1 MDLESPQRGPPPAR
15 RSPIEA
21 FPPARASRSRCA
33 ALRARRRAPAG
44 GPRLEQAGAAHR
56 SAARAGGAR
65 PVPFRTRKLS
75 RRAPRVLRGQP
86 VGGQGAA
93 DRWTAP
99 PSRGRIEGPFGA
111 PSAISG
117 GPAGPSAFQGPCGAS
132 PLFQVGL
139 RALPLHEGPFGVFSV
154 FRGPGPPFVFVGG
167 VLNRGRA
174 LSMRVS

>member
-1 MDLESPQRGPPPAR
+1 M
-15 RSPIEA
+15 EA
-21 FPPARASRSRCA
+21 FPPAAASRSRCA

-111 PSAISG
+111 PLLFRGLFGAFRIPGALRGLSAFSG
-117 GPAGPSAFQGPCGAS
+117 GAAGPSASRGAFRGFFRFQGSWAPFCFRRRRPEPRPGLIHACFLMGCWRELSCGSAD
-132 PLFQVGL
+132 
-139 RALPLHEGPFGVFSV
+139 R
-154 FRGPGPPFVFVGG
+154 
-167 VLNRGRA
+167 
-174 LSMRVS
+174 